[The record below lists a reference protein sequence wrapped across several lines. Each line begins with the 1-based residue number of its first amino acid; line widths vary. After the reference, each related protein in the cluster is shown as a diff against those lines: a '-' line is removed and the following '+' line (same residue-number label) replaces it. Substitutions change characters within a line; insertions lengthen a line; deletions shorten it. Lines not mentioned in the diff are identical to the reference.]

1 VEDVLETAAVFNTV
15 NVGVAPDVDGLLDGA
30 VMKGVVDGL
39 AGMEDFIAVLKNSTA
54 SETTVINASSLS
66 TLHLPRLLYKSKER
80 NKLNTWT
87 FAQSDS
93 CSNWFR
99 RTRLQ
104 LTFMCWHL
112 WRSRQRGYRGRA
124 PGGGREGQSPLKRT
138 RFLCLK
144 Q

>member
-104 LTFMCWHL
+104 LTFMC
-112 WRSRQRGYRGRA
+112 
-124 PGGGREGQSPLKRT
+124 
-138 RFLCLK
+138 
-144 Q
+144 